1 MLNSQILEK
10 LNQLEASGQW
20 EECIRQ
26 LLALLNKEKENEEIF
41 HRLGRLYQRLNNT
54 EKAESYYEKSLRINK
69 NRPNTLNNLALI
81 KLNNLDGKRAL
92 LLIQKALYLDKDNQK
107 YQALLY
113 RTACEI
119 FLYQCKPELASDCA
133 KILIQHE
140 PQGNGYTNYAL
151 TLRQQNRL
159 HAALR
164 SQTLSLSRGTSNK
177 SLNHESLISSI
188 GCAKG
193 NIEETV
199 NHHIELVNLGL
210 YQLQL
215 DPNSEAGL
223 KLLFAN
229 IGMQHQ
235 RWTEQEFLTNHWHGE
250 TTEELAVW
258 HDQGFGD
265 TFQHLRLIE
274 PAAARTTSM
283 HLFVHPS
290 LINTIHQRMQLP
302 ENCNLH
308 ETHDK
313 AEPPWTRFQRHIG
326 ISNLQIAIK
335 NPENIRQ
342 SGYIQ
347 ASKESHT
354 HSGIGLV
361 WSAGKHKSPQPEWS
375 ARVRDIP
382 FKPLLQAAT
391 LWSRHFKQELYSL
404 QLDERDKIRQEDTN
418 YSIKNLIFKSNDWL
432 TTIKAVEQLKVVVT
446 ADTAMAHLCG
456 ALGKACIVV
465 LNCPC
470 DWRWGQHG
478 NSCRIY
484 KTVFVARCPT
494 PGDWKTALK
503 EVNNCLEHV
512 FSNHTF

>member
-1 MLNSQILEK
+1 LLNSQILEG

-20 EECIRQ
+20 NECIQQ
-26 LLALLNKEKENEEIF
+26 LLELLNEEKDNEEIL

-54 EKAESYYEKSLRINK
+54 EKAERYYEQSLRVNK

-81 KLNNLDGKRAL
+81 KLNKLDDEQAL
-92 LLIQKALYLDKDNQK
+92 LLIQKALYLDKTSQK

-119 FLYQCKPELASDCA
+119 FLYLREPELASDCA
-133 KILIQHE
+133 KALIQHE

-159 HAALR
+159 KAALR
-164 SQTLSLSRGTSNK
+164 SQTLSLFRGTINK

-188 GCAKG
+188 GSAKESL
-193 NIEETV
+193 EETV

-210 YQLQL
+210 YQLHL
-215 DPNSEAGL
+215 NPDSETGL
-223 KLLFAN
+223 KLLLAN

-235 RWTEQEFLTNHWHGE
+235 RWTDEGFLANHWHGE
-250 TTEELAVW
+250 MTEELAVW

-265 TFQHLRLIE
+265 TFQHLRWIE
-274 PAAARTTSM
+274 AAAARTKAL
-283 HLFVHPS
+283 HLFLHPS
-290 LINTIHQRMQLP
+290 LINTVHQRMKLP
-302 ENCNLH
+302 DNCSLH
-308 ETHDK
+308 EISEK
-313 AEPPWTRFQRHIG
+313 AEPAWKYCKRHIG
-326 ISNLQIAIK
+326 ISTLQITLK
-335 NPENIRQ
+335 NPENTRQ

-347 ASKESHT
+347 TSNASSAR
-354 HSGIGLV
+354 SGIGLV

-382 FKPLLQAAT
+382 FNLLLQDAMA
-391 LWSRHFKQELYSL
+391 WSHRFNQQLYSL
-404 QLDERDKIRQEDTN
+404 QLEGRDMAEQKN
-418 YSIKNLIFKSNDWL
+418 ASNNIKKLLFKSEDWL
-432 TTIKAVEQLKVVVT
+432 TTIKAIEQLKVVVT

-478 NSCRIY
+478 NTCRIY
-484 KTVFVARCPT
+484 ETVFVARCPT
-494 PGDWKTALK
+494 PGDWKTALR
-503 EVNNCLEHV
+503 EVKSCLEHILTNQK
-512 FSNHTF
+512 F